1 MSVTPRIKRLSLIKF
16 MKKNTVPSVQKKS
29 ENWNEAY
36 LTHFRNTQKKRQEMK
51 DDKSDNARDTHAKMS
66 HINIFASQSVN

>member
-1 MSVTPRIKRLSLIKF
+1 
-16 MKKNTVPSVQKKS
+16 MKKKHRRNDVQKKS
-29 ENWNEAY
+29 KNWNGAY